1 MQNIWLDMGL
11 KERRLIMTDEK
22 LRLTM
27 RAASHAMDF
36 PERKR
41 SMFDPVVSMWFV
53 LGLSIGLVIGLIF

>member
-1 MQNIWLDMGL
+1 
-11 KERRLIMTDEK
+11 MTDEK

-27 RAASHAMDF
+27 RAASHAIDF

-41 SMFDPVVSMWFV
+41 FMLDPVISTWFT

>member
-1 MQNIWLDMGL
+1 
-11 KERRLIMTDEK
+11 MTDEK

-41 SMFDPVVSMWFV
+41 FMLDPVVSMWF
-53 LGLSIGLVIGLIF
+53 LTGLFIGIVIGLIF